1 MIFKL
6 ILIFEYT
13 NMSSMKNALLKSK
26 IQNAALVT
34 LEEKAEE
41 VSRLLAAMA
50 NAKRLMVLCN
60 LLEGEKSVGELAE
73 IVGLSSAAL
82 SQHLAKMRALDLVT
96 TKRDGQTIYYQLAS
110 REIRQVLETLYRLYC
125 APDT

>member
-1 MIFKL
+1 MK
-6 ILIFEYT
+6 
-13 NMSSMKNALLKSK
+13 SASMKIKV
-26 IQNAALVT
+26 QNAALVT

-41 VSRLLAAMA
+41 VSRLLTAMA

-125 APDT
+125 APGT